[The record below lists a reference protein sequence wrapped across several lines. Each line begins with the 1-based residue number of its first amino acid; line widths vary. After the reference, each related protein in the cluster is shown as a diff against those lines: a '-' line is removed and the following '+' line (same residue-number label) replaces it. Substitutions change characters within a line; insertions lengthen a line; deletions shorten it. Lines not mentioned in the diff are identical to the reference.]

1 MTWLDEIKKAL
12 SENPGKSVGDIMPIA
27 RKRWNEKKAKG
38 LVPVAKKSKTMKKKV
53 KRSRKTKPSK
63 KAKKSK
69 RSKKGKRS
77 KKVKRSMKKSKRG
90 GECNACDSNNV
101 QPVAV

>member
-12 SENPGKSVGDIMPIA
+12 AENPGKSVGDVMPIA

-38 LVPVAKKSKTMKKKV
+38 LVPVVNKSKTMKKKV
-53 KRSRKTKPSK
+53 KRSRKVKPSKKAK

-77 KKVKRSMKKSKRG
+77 KKVKRSR
-90 GECNACDSNNV
+90 
-101 QPVAV
+101 